1 MKIALTI
8 LLDGPG
14 SHCFHWKDIRI
25 VLASRTHQTLQQ
37 SNFDIANGLHQVSWS
52 S

>member
-14 SHCFHWKDIRI
+14 SPCFHGKDIRKA
-25 VLASRTHQTLQQ
+25 LASRTHQTLQQ
-37 SNFDIANGLHQVSWS
+37 SNSDSANGLHQASRS
-52 S
+52 C